1 MPMSADLLQTCFIAG
16 RDDLGTF
23 DNMLCRKST
32 NCAEQERTDSEEL
45 HYSGSMKPIGTLSA

>member
-1 MPMSADLLQTCFIAG
+1 MSADLLQTCFIAG